1 MTEDPNDAS
10 QTGTRE
16 PEALSTR
23 NATSSRLALVLH
35 IHQRDRL
42 HHLCAEAHRI
52 IQDPDATGT
61 FFSTKVEIQH
71 SVLIRTYP

>member
-23 NATSSRLALVLH
+23 NATSSRLALALH

-42 HHLCAEAHRI
+42 HHLRAEAHRI
-52 IQDPDATGT
+52 IHDPDATGT
-61 FFSTKVEIQH
+61 FFSIKPEIQH
-71 SVLIRTYP
+71 SATIRTCP